1 MKKNIVLLLLTV
13 LVVQFCICS
22 CTYYTD
28 DPFLTDTDTQ
38 TGADTGV
45 NTIIETETEAKKEG
59 PDEDFY
65 TLTLKQSYEK
75 YGCSTISISQLEEYT
90 DGTWF
95 YTGMSVGSS
104 EDIYL
109 TMGRTRYPVGSEKA
123 EVICRD
129 PLCKHTAD
137 SGCPFANCSVAN
149 IAFYADHLYYMTN
162 IGELC
167 VYDFDTNKKTVLLE
181 DCLTSRFYKNDGNLY
196 FQYNYEDD
204 DNLIYEK
211 VFVKISQDGKLTE
224 LGRIEGGDA
233 KFSYVYE
240 DRYVI
245 QNVCLR
251 DEKKVLINSYD
262 LRTKEDKTVCEFDYI
277 DAAGMSNSDFV
288 MIYGSKVLFETKY
301 YKKSKVGLY
310 NTDCYL
316 VDITNGE
323 KEFIC
328 SPDYETYHTLSA
340 FCLHSSKCI
349 SWFDPRES
357 EDDPFI
363 VHIYFPISGD
373 RETYDLSK
381 MAASIGEVIPME
393 SYFSNLEKGAITLK
407 KRLDPNSSS
416 SAIINTFEFDLAS
429 GRVYKYDVP
438 AA

>member
-22 CTYYTD
+22 CTYYD
-28 DPFLTDTDTQ
+28 VDPFLTDTDTQ
-38 TGADTGV
+38 EDVNSGM
-45 NTIIETETEAKKEG
+45 NTIGTDTEAKKAG

-75 YGCSTISISQLEEYT
+75 YGCSTISIFQMEEYT

-95 YTGMSVGSS
+95 YTGMSVGSG
-104 EDIYL
+104 EDICL

-149 IAFYADHLYYMTN
+149 IAFYADHLYFMTN
-162 IGELC
+162 NGKLC
-167 VYDFDTNKKTVLLE
+167 VYDFDTNKKTVLIE
-181 DCLTSRFYKNDGNLY
+181 NCLVPRFYKNDGNLY

-204 DNLIYEK
+204 ENLIYEK
-211 VFVKISQDGKLTE
+211 VFVKISRDGKLTE
-224 LGRIEGGDA
+224 LGRIEGGDP

-262 LRTKEDKTVCEFDYI
+262 LKTKEDKTVCEFDYK
-277 DAAGMSNSDFV
+277 DAAGMWNSDFV

-301 YKKSKVGLY
+301 YKKSKVGLH

-328 SPDYETYHTLSA
+328 SPDYETYQTLYA
-340 FCLHSSKCI
+340 YCVHSSKCI

-363 VHIYFPISGD
+363 VHIYFPVSGD

-381 MAASIGEVIPME
+381 MAASIGEVIPMG
-393 SYFSNLEKGAITLK
+393 SQFSSLEKGAITLK
-407 KRLDPNSSS
+407 KPLDPNSSS
-416 SAIINTFEFDLAS
+416 SAFINMFEFDLAS
-429 GRVYKYDVP
+429 GRAYKYDVP
-438 AA
+438 AV